1 MDCDGRSPA
10 ITAERDGALDMKPKT
25 GVGPA
30 VRMLSR
36 DETSEVGG
44 GMMKIVDH
52 PPSQG
57 DTGTTWVPEGTVKV
71 YLAGV
76 QIG

>member
-1 MDCDGRSPA
+1 
-10 ITAERDGALDMKPKT
+10 
-25 GVGPA
+25 
-30 VRMLSR
+30 MLSR

-52 PPSQG
+52 PPSHD

>member
-1 MDCDGRSPA
+1 
-10 ITAERDGALDMKPKT
+10 MKPKT
-25 GVGPA
+25 QVGPA
-30 VRMLSR
+30 VRILSR

-44 GMMKIVDH
+44 GMMKIADH
-52 PPSQG
+52 PPAQE

>member
-1 MDCDGRSPA
+1 
-10 ITAERDGALDMKPKT
+10 MKPKT
-25 GVGPA
+25 QVGPV

-36 DETSEVGG
+36 DEASAVGG
-44 GMMKIVDH
+44 GMMKIADH
-52 PPSQG
+52 PPKQE
-57 DTGTTWVPEGTVKV
+57 DTGVTWVPEGTVKV